1 MKEAEHYKKRS
12 DGKIGCLL
20 CPHACILTDGEVG
33 YCGARKAQG
42 DKLFSLNYGQATSIA
57 MDPIEKKP
65 LYHFHPGTEILSI
78 GTFGC
83 SFHCDFCQN
92 YEISQGKPP
101 TYSVTSGEIVKAA
114 KERNSIGI
122 AYTYN
127 EPFIWFE
134 FVKETSELARR
145 EGLANVLVTNGYI
158 NPQPL
163 AELLPLTDA
172 ANVDVKSIRE
182 DFYKRLCKAKLRPVL
197 DTCIAMVKAKVHV
210 EVTNLIIPGE
220 NDTDEEFKELSS
232 WICDNLGKMTPVHL
246 SAYFPHYKLTAP
258 PTPAATL
265 ERAYEI
271 FSKVLPYT
279 YLGNV
284 LSSKGSSTDCPGC
297 SAELIS
303 RRGYDVNIVGLNG
316 RKCANCGREIEIIK

>member
-1 MKEAEHYKKRS
+1 
-12 DGKIGCLL
+12 
-20 CPHACILTDGEVG
+20 V
-33 YCGARKAQG
+33 
-42 DKLFSLNYGQATSIA
+42 
-57 MDPIEKKP
+57 
-65 LYHFHPGTEILSI
+65 
-78 GTFGC
+78 
-83 SFHCDFCQN
+83 
-92 YEISQGKPP
+92 
-101 TYSVTSGEIVKAA
+101 VKAA

-134 FVKETSELARR
+134 FVKETSELARK
-145 EGLANVLVTNGYI
+145 EGFVNVLVTNGYV

-172 ANVDVKSIRE
+172 ANVDIKSIRE

-197 DTCIAMVKAKVHV
+197 DTCIALVKADVHL

-220 NDTDEEFKELSS
+220 NDTDDEFRELSS

-246 SAYFPHYKLTAP
+246 SAYFPHYKFTAP

-271 FSKVLPYT
+271 FSKLLPYT

-284 LSSKGSSTDCPGC
+284 RTQKGSSTLCPAC

-303 RRGYDVNIVGLNG
+303 RRGYDVKVTGLDG
-316 RKCANCGREIEIIK
+316 RKCANCGREIEIAR